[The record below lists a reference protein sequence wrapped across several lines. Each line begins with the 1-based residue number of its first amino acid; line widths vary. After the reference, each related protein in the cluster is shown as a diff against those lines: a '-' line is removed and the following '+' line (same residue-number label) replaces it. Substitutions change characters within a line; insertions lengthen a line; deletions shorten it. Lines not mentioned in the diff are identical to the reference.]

1 MESLVV
7 FAKRP
12 LAGRVKTRLSSGRG
26 DAQAALLYGAFLQDT
41 ARACLKWREQSVAVD
56 PNRRLVWMLEPDGE
70 DPVIVELARRCGARV
85 TPQGDGD
92 LGDRLARAF
101 KAEFDRGA
109 RAVCAIGTDSPTLP
123 PHLVDHAF
131 RALMFERVVLGPTFD
146 GGYWLVGAQRP
157 PPDLFTDIP
166 WSTPDVL
173 QTTLDHLRSQDVDGY
188 LLPFWYD
195 VDEEADLDRL
205 LWHIRALRA
214 HDPTAATATWSAL
227 RQMGLAD
234 GVIT

>member
-1 MESLVV
+1 MESLLV

-12 LAGRVKTRLSSGRG
+12 VAGRVKTRLAAGRG
-26 DAQAALLYGAFLQDT
+26 DDDAALLYGAFLQDT
-41 ARACLKWREQSVAVD
+41 ARACLKWREQTVAVD
-56 PNRRLVWMLEPDGE
+56 PNRRLVWMLDPDGD
-70 DPVIVELARRCGARV
+70 DPLIVELARRCGARIA
-85 TPQGDGD
+85 PQGDGD
-92 LGDRLARAF
+92 LGERLARAF

-157 PPDLFTDIP
+157 APDVFSHIP
-166 WSTPDVL
+166 WSTPEVL
-173 QTTLDHLRSQDVDGY
+173 QSTLARLRAQDVAGY

-195 VDEEADLDRL
+195 IDEQGDLERL
-205 LWHIRALRA
+205 VWHVRALRA
-214 HDPTAATATWSAL
+214 HDPTAATATWGVLS
-227 RQMGLAD
+227 QMGLTGEAA
-234 GVIT
+234 